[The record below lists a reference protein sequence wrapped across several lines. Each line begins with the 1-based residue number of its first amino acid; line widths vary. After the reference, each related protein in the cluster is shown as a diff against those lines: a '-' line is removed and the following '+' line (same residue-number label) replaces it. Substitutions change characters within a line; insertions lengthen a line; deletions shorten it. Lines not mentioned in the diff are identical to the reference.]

1 MNGRLHPERLCV
13 TACSSPSAFS
23 FVNSIFCSLQ
33 FLIMDPA
40 LVTAGSLPL
49 LKTGVLNLYN
59 VIGSG
64 RSYGTDFVK
73 FCSLFTV
80 ECARFIKWGE
90 TVGLA
95 QTDIQAISS
104 ASDSVPLSP
113 SPVNRLFTDPTTQ
126 RAIVDLLGYVEM
138 VSLKVEVI
146 QRSYEPKR
154 LAYHNDDNSINS
166 DLNGRSVTVVTD
178 RAQSVMKS
186 ISKQAY
192 ANLRNSAKEY
202 QQRTSLLQKARWAT
216 IDKKKFQSLIS
227 EFKGYNNILFSLL
240 PSINTSVISR
250 IPGDATV
257 TSFLQSAGRLCI
269 EDSPPISDV
278 AGGETN
284 TRMFQENFESQGPST
299 IRSKATSVCILLTIG
314 LPILTST

>member
-1 MNGRLHPERLCV
+1 
-13 TACSSPSAFS
+13 
-23 FVNSIFCSLQ
+23 
-33 FLIMDPA
+33 MDPA

-138 VSLKVEVI
+138 VSLKVDSI
-146 QRSYEPKR
+146 QRSYEPR
-154 LAYHNDDNSINS
+154 QIAYHNDDSSINS
-166 DLNGRSVTVVTD
+166 DLNGRSATIVTG
-178 RAQSVMKS
+178 RAQNVMKS

-192 ANLRNSAKEY
+192 TNLRNSAKEY
-202 QQRTSLLQKARWAT
+202 QQRTPLLQKARWAT
-216 IDKKKFQSLIS
+216 IDKKRFQRLIV
-227 EFKGYNNILFSLL
+227 EFKGYNDVLFNLV
-240 PSINTSVISR
+240 PSINTGIISQ
-250 IPGDATV
+250 IPDNITV
-257 TSFLQSAGRLCI
+257 TSILKPVGRLCI
-269 EDSPPISDV
+269 EDSLSEV
-278 AGGETN
+278 EGGGTN
-284 TRMFQENFESQGPST
+284 PWMLEENIESQNPST
-299 IRSKATSVCILLTIG
+299 IQSKTTGVCVLFCRI
-314 LPILTST
+314 S